1 MTNTETA
8 SASLPALDNEYP
20 LSPAQVEDYR
30 RDGHVLLRGVASPE
44 EAAAYRP
51 VIRNAAL
58 SLNTETRALEDR
70 DAYGKAFLQT
80 MNLWRRDEGVR
91 RFTLARRFAG
101 IAARLMGVPAVRI
114 YHDQA
119 LFKEPGG
126 GPTPW
131 HQDQY
136 YWPLDTN
143 QTVTMWMP
151 LVPVPPEIGSM
162 TFGSG
167 SQRLGFLGQFFISEE
182 SDRVFEKMIADKNIR
197 RHSYGAMA
205 PGDATWH
212 SGWTLHSAAGNPTA
226 AMREVMTIIY
236 FADGARISEPD
247 NPSRQD
253 DLDQWLPG
261 LRPGDAAASPLNP
274 LVFP

>member
-1 MTNTETA
+1 
-8 SASLPALDNEYP
+8 
-20 LSPAQVEDYR
+20 
-30 RDGHVLLRGVASPE
+30 
-44 EAAAYRP
+44 
-51 VIRNAAL
+51 
-58 SLNTETRALEDR
+58 
-70 DAYGKAFLQT
+70 
-80 MNLWRRDEGVR
+80 
-91 RFTLARRFAG
+91 
-101 IAARLMGVPAVRI
+101 MGVPAVRI

-182 SDRVFEKMIADKNIR
+182 SDRVFEKMIADKDIR
-197 RHSYGAMA
+197 RDSYGAMA

-212 SGWTLHSAAGNPTA
+212 SGWTLHSAAGNPTE

-247 NPSRQD
+247 NPSRQY